1 MGRYS
6 MTMEELMMTLFY
18 SITDPKKIKDP
29 NSLIVLYQ
37 IRFPRVIAVTLV
49 GAGLGVSGTAYQ
61 TLFKNP
67 LVSADVLG
75 SNSGAS
81 FGAALALLFMLPN
94 YGVQTFAFVFSIIA
108 VLIATRFQKVIKFN
122 TNLSLVL
129 GGILV
134 KSFFDSGLSM
144 VKYLAD
150 PWDTLPAITFWLMG
164 SFSSIKLKNLIDLTI
179 PIFIAFVIL
188 FINRHK
194 LDVVSFGDDEA
205 KTMGVN
211 VRKLRGEVIFASTL
225 ITASCISVCGQIG
238 WVGLVVPH
246 MARLLVGPSCK
257 KLLPMSAFIGSIYL
271 MIADNICRN
280 LYATEIPIGIVTSL
294 IGIPIFA
301 MILKI
306 KAGENI

>member
-134 KSFFDSGLSM
+134 KSFF
-144 VKYLAD
+144 
-150 PWDTLPAITFWLMG
+150 
-164 SFSSIKLKNLIDLTI
+164 
-179 PIFIAFVIL
+179 
-188 FINRHK
+188 
-194 LDVVSFGDDEA
+194 
-205 KTMGVN
+205 
-211 VRKLRGEVIFASTL
+211 
-225 ITASCISVCGQIG
+225 
-238 WVGLVVPH
+238 
-246 MARLLVGPSCK
+246 
-257 KLLPMSAFIGSIYL
+257 
-271 MIADNICRN
+271 
-280 LYATEIPIGIVTSL
+280 
-294 IGIPIFA
+294 
-301 MILKI
+301 
-306 KAGENI
+306 

>member
-1 MGRYS
+1 
-6 MTMEELMMTLFY
+6 
-18 SITDPKKIKDP
+18 
-29 NSLIVLYQ
+29 
-37 IRFPRVIAVTLV
+37 
-49 GAGLGVSGTAYQ
+49 
-61 TLFKNP
+61 
-67 LVSADVLG
+67 
-75 SNSGAS
+75 
-81 FGAALALLFMLPN
+81 
-94 YGVQTFAFVFSIIA
+94 
-108 VLIATRFQKVIKFN
+108 
-122 TNLSLVL
+122 
-129 GGILV
+129 
-134 KSFFDSGLSM
+134 M